1 MKTATQMTEKQRL
14 AVEAMEGAQTL
25 DHATSLHDT
34 AYRNVHCRAHHRQ
47 SLFGRHAHGDELAAP
62 LPLRRPRQQSF
73 APQPRNRIVDLADHK
88 AMCLCVVAERDPLPD
103 RGIARVYLHRA
114 PVDMR
119 KQIDGLVILAK
130 DVIQQ
135 DPTSGA
141 LFGFINAR
149 RNKLKLLVWERN
161 GFIIWYKRLERDK
174 FHWPRRAYCLT

>member
-1 MKTATQMTEKQRL
+1 M
-14 AVEAMEGAQTL
+14 
-25 DHATSLHDT
+25 
-34 AYRNVHCRAHHRQ
+34 
-47 SLFGRHAHGDELAAP
+47 
-62 LPLRRPRQQSF
+62 LR
-73 APQPRNRIVDLADHK
+73 
-88 AMCLCVVAERDPLPD
+88 PD

-119 KQIDGLVILAK
+119 KQIDGLALLAK

-174 FHWPRRAYCLT
+174 FHWPPRADEAVVTLTGEQLNWLLDGYDVWRMKPHEALHFSVFS